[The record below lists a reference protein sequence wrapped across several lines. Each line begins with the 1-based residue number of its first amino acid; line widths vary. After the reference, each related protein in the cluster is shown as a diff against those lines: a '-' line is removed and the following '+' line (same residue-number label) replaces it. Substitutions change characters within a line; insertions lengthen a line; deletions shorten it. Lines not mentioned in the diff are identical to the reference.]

1 LYYLLILTNNL
12 EQTVTYPIT
21 YKSNNMIKIA
31 VIGATGFVGTALVKE
46 GLSRGYEITAIARNS
61 DKVEKAAGVTAVAA
75 DVNDVAA
82 LAAAL
87 SGHDAVISS
96 FNAGWTNPNLYNDF
110 LQGSKNIQ
118 EAVKKAGV
126 KRYLTIGGAGSLF
139 IDGKQLVDSPE
150 FPKDYYPGASSA
162 RDYLTELRKEDELD
176 WTFLSPAI
184 NLHPGKRSGEFRL
197 GTESPVF
204 NAEGKSEVSVE
215 DLAVAVFNELENNQ
229 YVKARFTLGY

>member
-1 LYYLLILTNNL
+1 MMKVAI
-12 EQTVTYPIT
+12 
-21 YKSNNMIKIA
+21 
-31 VIGATGFVGTALVKE
+31 IGATGFVGPALVAE
-46 GLSRGYEITAIARNS
+46 GVSRGYEITAIARNT

-75 DVNDVAA
+75 DVNDVDA
-82 LAAAL
+82 LASAL

-118 EAVKKAGV
+118 EATKKAGV
-126 KRYLTIGGAGSLF
+126 KRYITIGGAGSLF
-139 IDGKQLVDSPE
+139 IDGKQLVDGPH
-150 FPKDYYPGASSA
+150 FPKEYYPGASAA

-184 NLHPGKRSGEFRL
+184 NLHPGERTGQFRL

-204 NAEGKSEVSVE
+204 NADGKNDISTA
-215 DLAVAVFNELENNQ
+215 DLAVAIFNELENNQ